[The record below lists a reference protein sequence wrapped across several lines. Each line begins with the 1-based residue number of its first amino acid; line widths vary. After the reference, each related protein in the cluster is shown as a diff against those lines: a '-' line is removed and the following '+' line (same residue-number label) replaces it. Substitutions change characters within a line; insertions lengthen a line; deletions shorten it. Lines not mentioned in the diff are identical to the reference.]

1 MFRFLFS
8 TRTGFPSLHHDIR
21 VFACIESVVFTTHT
35 ALALHLLYQAPANA
49 PFLSVEH
56 HCTNSPLI
64 RTAVNYNFLCL
75 RRTGPTHNVP
85 ISLPSKKVSNS
96 NIKKNIL
103 TDFFL
108 SPPTF
113 LFAQNFSSPRKAWP
127 ELYLQP
133 PCWNLRR

>member
-1 MFRFLFS
+1 MK
-8 TRTGFPSLHHDIR
+8 HHYIR

-96 NIKKNIL
+96 NIKKKYING
-103 TDFFL
+103 FFSL
-108 SPPTF
+108 ATYFFVRPKFFKPPKSMARIISPTAMLEPSKVKSERP
-113 LFAQNFSSPRKAWP
+113 AGP
-127 ELYLQP
+127 
-133 PCWNLRR
+133 